1 MGRTIPII
9 KIYDNLLVSIQVEL
23 SDALVAELKDDVTTE
38 IYRTAATGL
47 IIEVSGVDILDS
59 YIARS
64 IRDLSHIAKLMG
76 VKAVISGLDPS
87 MAITLVEMGLAMTG
101 VDTALNLESALEM
114 LADASR
120 LQRQEADEILFDKAP
135 EDAEDPEDMI

>member
-23 SDALVAELKDDVTTE
+23 SDALVAELKDDVTAE
-38 IYRTAATGL
+38 IGRTGARGL
-47 IIEVSGVDILDS
+47 IFEVSGVDILDS

-76 VKAVISGLDPS
+76 VQAVIAGLDPS
-87 MAITLVEMGLAMTG
+87 MAITLVEMGLSMSG
-101 VDTALNLESALEM
+101 VYTALNLESALEM
-114 LADASR
+114 LAEEDRRDRRESEE
-120 LQRQEADEILFDKAP
+120 LLFDDAP
-135 EDAEDPEDMI
+135 EETEDGA